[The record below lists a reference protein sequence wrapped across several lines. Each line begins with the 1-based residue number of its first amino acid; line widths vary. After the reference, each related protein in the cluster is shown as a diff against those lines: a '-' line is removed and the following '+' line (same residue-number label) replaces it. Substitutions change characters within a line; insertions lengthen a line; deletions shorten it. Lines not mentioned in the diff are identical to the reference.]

1 MITIVFVSLEGL
13 PGNLSLGSDVT
24 LIRFLILPIIVS
36 KRWLREQSFDEA
48 FNVSQLKLTLKKAN
62 RIKSVSKLGLIVLSL
77 DRCHLDV
84 QLPAK
89 RVFSA

>member
-36 KRWLREQSFDEA
+36 KRSLNEQSFDEA
-48 FNVSQLKLTLKKAN
+48 FNVSQLKLTSKKAN
-62 RIKSVSKLGLIVLSL
+62 RIRNKILK
-77 DRCHLDV
+77 
-84 QLPAK
+84 
-89 RVFSA
+89 